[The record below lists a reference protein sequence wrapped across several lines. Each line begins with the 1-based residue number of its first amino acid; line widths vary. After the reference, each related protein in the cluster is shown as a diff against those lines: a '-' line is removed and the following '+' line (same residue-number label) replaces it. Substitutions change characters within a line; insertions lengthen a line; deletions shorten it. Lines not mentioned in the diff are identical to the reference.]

1 MTIQA
6 TVDVLREN
14 PIFRKIDPKRLKIVA
29 VMGETLKYRP
39 GERLFEAG
47 DDGDSAYVV
56 IDGAVDVLLRVEE
69 GEARVAQLG
78 RGEVF
83 GEMAVLTD
91 APRSTAIA
99 AHDALEVLRIDREA
113 LMSLLREFP
122 DIAIELIRVLA
133 RRLAVTT
140 RDFAEARAALNAARA
155 SD

>member
-1 MTIQA
+1 MSLQT

-14 PIFRKIDPKRLKIVA
+14 PIFRKIDPKRLRIVA
-29 VMGETLKYRP
+29 LMGETLKYKP

-56 IDGAVDVLLRVEE
+56 IKGQVDVLVRTDG
-69 GEARVAQLG
+69 GEKAVAQLG

-99 AHDALEVLRIDREA
+99 AHNQLEVLRIERDT
-113 LMSLLREFP
+113 LLSLLREFP
-122 DIAIELIRVLA
+122 DIAIDLMRVIAKRLA
-133 RRLAVTT
+133 RTT
-140 RDFAEARAALNAARA
+140 RDFAEARAALDQTGA
-155 SD
+155 